1 MEPPVLGVGNLNVMA
16 HRAASTDRQAEPVTA
31 WTAAAAAPQP
41 PDSPSGTIEQPSL
54 DSSTQPL
61 SALWRPSALM
71 AVLLG
76 GEALAL
82 ILALAPAQPAEG
94 RLVQF
99 GLASLGIQWVALG
112 TLYALYLLRHRLVG
126 WPPKR
131 IAWLCL
137 ALLLAMT
144 ALVSAAAWGVLSM
157 AGEWPLPRW
166 TFMLRMLALALVVG
180 LIGLLTF
187 QNYWEARRLAV
198 RTKQLEL
205 EALQARIRPHFLFN
219 TLNTGAALVHA
230 RPDEAERVLLD
241 LADLFRSA
249 LRGPQRIPLAEEL
262 DLTRRYLDIE
272 ALRLGDRL
280 RLQWSTQA
288 SVPEVLVPSL
298 SIQPLAENAIRH
310 GIERRPKGGMLEIA
324 VTSDRDF
331 VRITI
336 ANDLPE
342 AGAAARG
349 HAVGLA
355 SARER
360 VDALTRGLG
369 KIESG
374 VEDGRYTARMTLPLG
389 SDA

>member
-1 MEPPVLGVGNLNVMA
+1 MSEIREP
-16 HRAASTDRQAEPVTA
+16 
-31 WTAAAAAPQP
+31 
-41 PDSPSGTIEQPSL
+41 L
-54 DSSTQPL
+54 DT
-61 SALWRPSALM
+61 LWRPTALM
-71 AVLLG
+71 SVILS

-82 ILALAPAQPAEG
+82 IIALVSADPPSG
-94 RLVQF
+94 FLVLF
-99 GLASLGIQWVALG
+99 GLASLGIQWVSLG
-112 TLYALYLLRHRLVG
+112 TLCLLYLLRHALNR
-126 WPPKR
+126 WPPKQ

-157 AGEWPLPRW
+157 VGEWPLPRW
-166 TFMLRMLALALVVG
+166 AFVMRMLALALVVG

-198 RTKQLEL
+198 RAKQLEL

-249 LRGPQRIPLAEEL
+249 LRGPQRIPLREEL
-262 DLTRRYLDIE
+262 DLTRRYLEIE
-272 ALRLGDRL
+272 QLRFGERL
-280 RLQWSTQA
+280 RLQWD
-288 SVPEVLVPSL
+288 VPDDLPEVLAPSL

-310 GIERRPKGGMLEIA
+310 GIERRPSGGALEIEVRQLA
-324 VTSDRDF
+324 SSVQVT
-331 VRITI
+331 VR
-336 ANDLPE
+336 NDLPE
-342 AGAAARG
+342 AGTPSRG

>member
-1 MEPPVLGVGNLNVMA
+1 M
-16 HRAASTDRQAEPVTA
+16 
-31 WTAAAAAPQP
+31 
-41 PDSPSGTIEQPSL
+41 

-99 GLASLGIQWVALG
+99 GLASLAIQWVALG
-112 TLYALYLLRHRLVG
+112 TLCALYLLRHRLVR

-157 AGEWPLPRW
+157 VGEWPLPRW
-166 TFMLRMLALALVVG
+166 AFVMRMLALALVVG

-198 RTKQLEL
+198 RAKQLEL

-241 LADLFRSA
+241 LADLFRAA
-249 LRGPQRIPLAEEL
+249 LRGPELVPLAEEIG
-262 DLTRRYLDIE
+262 LTRRYLEIE
-272 ALRLGDRL
+272 ALRFGPRL
-280 RLQWSTQA
+280 AVRWDLPEALPEIT
-288 SVPEVLVPSL
+288 VPALSL
-298 SIQPLAENAIRH
+298 QPLAENAIRH
-310 GIERRPKGGMLEIA
+310 GIERLPGGGAIDIRLACEHGWI
-324 VTSDRDF
+324 
-331 VRITI
+331 RIEVG
-336 ANDLPE
+336 NDVP
-342 AGAAARG
+342 ADGSRAAEG
-349 HAVGLA
+349 HRIGLN

-360 VDALTRGLG
+360 VRALSEGRGD
-369 KIESG
+369 
-374 VEDGRYTARMTLPLG
+374 VETTSVDGRHVAVLRIP
-389 SDA
+389 DEPAP

>member
-1 MEPPVLGVGNLNVMA
+1 M
-16 HRAASTDRQAEPVTA
+16 
-31 WTAAAAAPQP
+31 
-41 PDSPSGTIEQPSL
+41 

-99 GLASLGIQWVALG
+99 GLASLAIQWVALG
-112 TLYALYLLRHRLVG
+112 TLCALYLLRHRLVR

-157 AGEWPLPRW
+157 VGEWPLPRW
-166 TFMLRMLALALVVG
+166 AFVMRMLALALVVG

-198 RTKQLEL
+198 RAKQLEL

-241 LADLFRSA
+241 LAELFRAA
-249 LRGPQRIPLAEEL
+249 LRGPELVPLAEEL
-262 DLTRRYLDIE
+262 DLTRRYLEIE
-272 ALRLGDRL
+272 SLRFGE
-280 RLQWSTQA
+280 RLQVVWSLPA
-288 SVPEVLVPSL
+288 AMPDVLVPSL

-310 GIERRPKGGMLEIA
+310 GIERRARGGRIEVAVREAPDHVEIL
-324 VTSDRDF
+324 
-331 VRITI
+331 VR
-336 ANDLPE
+336 NDLPE
-342 AGAAARG
+342 EAATAHG

-360 VDALTRGLG
+360 VDALTGGLG
-369 KIESG
+369 QVRVG
-374 VEDGRYTARMTLPLG
+374 VEDGGYVVRMRVPSG
-389 SDA
+389 